1 MCWTNRS
8 IFRSAGCLR
17 QPGSD
22 VNFGLLFPLALTALA
37 ATIVPLVIH
46 IARKSEQRP
55 VDFAA
60 LRWLRERPR
69 PRSRLRFD
77 EWPLLLIRLLLVA
90 LVALLLAA
98 PMVLKPTGRHP
109 YTAIVPGA
117 QLHAAPPANAHWVA
131 TGFPG
136 IDTPAPRGEQPTASL
151 IRQLDADLPRDT
163 PLTIIVPRM
172 LAGADADTLRLSR
185 KVTWR
190 IVDGAAP
197 YRKPAAPSRLRLAI
211 RHDDHH
217 ASDLRYLRAVALAW
231 QGGPPDIAG
240 LQSSLPQHDVALAW
254 LGSGTLPAHL
264 EKWVAQ
270 GGTALIPEDAALPG
284 KPPFAILWRTER
296 GEPMAHIAAFGK
308 GRLIRLARQLAPSTA
323 PELLDADFP
332 SIVENWVRPTV
343 PVPGRVLA
351 ADYRPSL
358 ASVTYDP
365 SPIDLRPWL
374 ALCIALLFA
383 AERWLATRRNRS
395 IAP

>member
-1 MCWTNRS
+1 M
-8 IFRSAGCLR
+8 
-17 QPGSD
+17 
-22 VNFGLLFPLALTALA
+22 NFGLLFPLALTALA
-37 ATIVPLVIH
+37 AIIVPLVIH

-55 VDFAA
+55 VEFAA

-98 PMVLKPTGRHP
+98 PMVFQPTGRHP

-117 QLHAAPPANAHWVA
+117 ELHAAAPANAHWVA
-131 TGFPG
+131 VGFPG
-136 IDTPAPRGEQPTASL
+136 IDTPVPRDEQPTASL
-151 IRQLDADLPRDT
+151 IRQLDADLPRGT
-163 PLTIIVPRM
+163 PLTIIVPHM

-197 YRKPAAPSRLRLAI
+197 YNKPGAPTHLRLAI
-211 RHDDHH
+211 RHDDRHG
-217 ASDLRYLRAVALAW
+217 SDLRYLRALALAW
-231 QGGPPDIAG
+231 QSGPPDIAG
-240 LQSSLPQHDVALAW
+240 LQSSLPQHDVTLAW
-254 LGSGTLPAHL
+254 LSSGTLPARL
-264 EKWVAQ
+264 EKWIAE
-270 GGTALIPEDAALPG
+270 GGTILLPADATLAG
-284 KPPFAILWRTER
+284 KPPLAILWRTER
-296 GEPMAHIAAFGK
+296 GKPMAHIAALGK
-308 GRLIRLARQLAPSTA
+308 GRLIRFARQLAPSTA
-323 PELLDADFP
+323 QELLDADFP
-332 SIVENWVRPTV
+332 SMVGNWVRPAV

-351 ADYRPSL
+351 ADYRPSVGTV
-358 ASVTYDP
+358 AYDP
-365 SPIDLRPWL
+365 SPFDLRPWL